1 MFNFIKRKMKES
13 KMRELERCLWIEDVY
28 KKISSECIFIT
39 NDSIELDYE
48 KWDYTPNILTIVNKY
63 ADKKEAKYVLIMGED
78 EVSNKTAKLKNM
90 QTSEEM
96 EVALNPEEIYQKI
109 Q

>member
-1 MFNFIKRKMKES
+1 MELSLATMLDKA
-13 KMRELERCLWIEDVY
+13 ELEATQLALALREKGLFVEVDVAGRSL
-28 KKISSECIFIT
+28 KAQF
-39 NDSIELDYE
+39 
-48 KWDYTPNILTIVNKY
+48 KY

>member
-1 MFNFIKRKMKES
+1 M
-13 KMRELERCLWIEDVY
+13 V
-28 KKISSECIFIT
+28 
-39 NDSIELDYE
+39 
-48 KWDYTPNILTIVNKY
+48 
-63 ADKKEAKYVLIMGED
+63 DKKEAKYVLIMGED